1 MRNMLVLSLKLLVIT
16 LAAGLALGATYAIT
30 EEPIRQQ
37 NILKAEAARKAI
49 FGEAVFE
56 QATGVEA
63 VRAADERFAAVTDA
77 YYAMESGQ
85 IAGCVVSV
93 AASGYGGDIAL
104 TVGVDPEGCIVGLE
118 VGAHSE
124 TPGLG
129 AKARDAA
136 FKEQFAGRRAPLAV
150 VKSDQASEN
159 EISAIT
165 GATITSQGV
174 ADAANL
180 AVEFAARLFAA
191 GGK

>member
-1 MRNMLVLSLKLLVIT
+1 MRSILVLSLKLLVIT
-16 LAAGLALGATYAIT
+16 LVAGLALGATYAIT

-37 NILKAEAARKAI
+37 NILKAEAARKSI
-49 FGEAVFE
+49 FGEADFE
-56 QATGVEA
+56 QATEVEA
-63 VRAADERFAAVTDA
+63 IRATDERFAGVTDA
-77 YYAMESGQ
+77 YYAVQSGQ
-85 IAGCVVSV
+85 ITGCVVSI
-93 AASGYGGDIAL
+93 AASGYGGDITL
-104 TVGVDPEGCIVGLE
+104 TVGVDPEGRIAGLE
-118 VGAHSE
+118 VGSHSE

-150 VKSDQASEN
+150 VKSDQPSEN

-174 ADAANL
+174 TDATNL
-180 AVEFAARLFAA
+180 AAEFAARLFAA